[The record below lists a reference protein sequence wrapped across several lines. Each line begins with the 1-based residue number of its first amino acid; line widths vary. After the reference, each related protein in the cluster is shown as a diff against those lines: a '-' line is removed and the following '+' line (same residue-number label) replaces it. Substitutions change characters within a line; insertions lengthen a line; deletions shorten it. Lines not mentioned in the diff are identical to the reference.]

1 MADRPYTVVSCCM
14 SLDGY
19 LDSSTEPRLELSN
32 DEDFDRV
39 DELRA
44 GCDAILV
51 GAGTVR
57 ADDPRLTVKSA
68 ARREERMA
76 RGRTGSPTKVTL
88 TRSGRMDPQA
98 AFFHAGDAGRLVYC
112 ATPAAAGLAGRL
124 GSLGTVVDAG
134 PHVDLGYVVRDLSA
148 RGVGRLMVEGGGT
161 VITAFLMAELA
172 DELQLAVAPLFV
184 GDPLAR
190 RFVDDGPF
198 PWTARS
204 RARLAEVRSIGDV
217 VLMRYAL
224 SPRFGLA

>member
-1 MADRPYTVVSCCM
+1 
-14 SLDGY
+14 
-19 LDSSTEPRLELSN
+19 
-32 DEDFDRV
+32 
-39 DELRA
+39 
-44 GCDAILV
+44 
-51 GAGTVR
+51 
-57 ADDPRLTVKSA
+57 
-68 ARREERMA
+68 
-76 RGRTGSPTKVTL
+76 
-88 TRSGRMDPQA
+88 
-98 AFFHAGDAGRLVYC
+98 
-112 ATPAAAGLAGRL
+112 
-124 GSLGTVVDAG
+124 
-134 PHVDLGYVVRDLSA
+134 
-148 RGVGRLMVEGGGT
+148 MVEGGGT